1 MSMENRSNQHG
12 YVSYRFERPQG
23 NFLGNNSRPQE
34 SYFTDFP
41 CAGIDREA
49 GVAYIL
55 VSAHDS
61 ASLEEREVK
70 LKTVYGLS
78 EVFTGLGG
86 QPEIATRADPQQEW
100 KNWKKVS

>member
-1 MSMENRSNQHG
+1 MSVENGSNKAG
-12 YVSYRFERPQG
+12 YVSYRFERPVG
-23 NFLGNNSRPQE
+23 NRLVGSLPLPE

-49 GVAYIL
+49 GVAYIQ

-61 ASLEEREVK
+61 AGLEEREAK
-70 LKTVYGLS
+70 LKAVYGLG
-78 EVFTGLGG
+78 EVFMGLGG

-100 KNWKKVS
+100 KSWKKV

>member
-1 MSMENRSNQHG
+1 MSIENRSNQNG
-12 YVSYRFERPQG
+12 YVSYRFERP
-23 NFLGNNSRPQE
+23 LGNGFGNNRGLSE

-55 VSAHDS
+55 VSAQDNG
-61 ASLEEREVK
+61 SLEEREVK
-70 LKTVYGLS
+70 LKTVYGLG

-86 QPEIATRADPQQEW
+86 QPEIAARADPQQEW
-100 KNWKKVS
+100 KNWKKV